1 MSEEDDHLKR
11 SSKKVKTKDNDIV
24 VDGSMEDSH
33 GVENEGTIEEK
44 VDKTPKGDGINN
56 VKSYM
61 ENLLMTEGDRV
72 FTYYQS
78 LLKKMEVLEEKYAK
92 SLEARVEDE
101 GELDPCPTIPRDS
114 GGV

>member
-1 MSEEDDHLKR
+1 MVVAVGGGGEKGLKED
-11 SSKKVKTKDNDIV
+11 
-24 VDGSMEDSH
+24 
-33 GVENEGTIEEK
+33 IEEK
-44 VDKTPKGDGINN
+44 KKKDEMGNSPFV
-56 VKSYM
+56 